1 MDLLTVGTFARPPD
15 DLALRALQPTLGPDR
30 ALLGGGTWLFSV
42 PQPHLAGIVD
52 LTALGWEP
60 LRADDEGLTIA
71 ATTTLATLADVDPA
85 AHPAWPAVALFAGC
99 CEALV
104 GSRKVQHVAT
114 VGGNVCL
121 GLPAGPMITL
131 AAALDGVATVW
142 GPDDGRWTAPVVD
155 LVVGPQRTSLVPG
168 EVLRSIHLPARALR
182 GRTALRKASLSPLGR
197 SAALLAGRLDDPADG
212 SGFTLAVTASLP
224 RPAVLRYAGLP
235 DATTLAADVAALGD
249 GEDGVGGGWY
259 DDPHGSPDWRRAMTL
274 LLAEEIRAALGE
286 VAR

>member
-15 DLALRALQPTLGPDR
+15 DLALRALQPTLGADR
-30 ALLGGGTWLFSV
+30 TLLGGGTWLFST
-42 PQPHLAGIVD
+42 PQPHLAGLVD

-60 LRADDEGLTIA
+60 LHVDDDGLTLA
-71 ATTTLATLADVDPA
+71 ATTTFATLAGVDPA
-85 AHPAWPAVALFAGC
+85 AHPAWPAVGLFAGC

-104 GSRKVQHVAT
+104 GSWKVQRVAT

-131 AAALDGVATVW
+131 AAALDGTATLW
-142 GPDDGRWTAPVVD
+142 DRDGGERTAPVVD
-155 LVVGPQRTSLVPG
+155 LVVGPQRTALAPG

-197 SAALLAGRLDDPADG
+197 SAALLAGRLDGPDDG

-224 RPAVLRYAGLP
+224 RPAVLRYPAVP
-235 DATTLAADVAALGD
+235 DAGTLAADVAALGD
-249 GEDGVGGGWY
+249 AVGVGGGWY
-259 DDPHGSPDWRRAMTL
+259 DDPHGSPAWRRAMTL
-274 LLAEEIRAALGE
+274 LLAEEIRVELGE
-286 VAR
+286 VPG